1 MSAAETTRPLPSTT
15 PHRLVLPFYLY
26 AAFAFVLGCLLLLLS
41 ATHVAGHYF
50 HPHSLA
56 IVHIMALG
64 WGTMII
70 LGSGHQLVPVL
81 IEGELYSKR
90 LARLC
95 FFFAALG
102 IPLLAYGFYVF
113 DMGWP
118 AKWGGRLIILAILAY
133 LINLGVSMHRSK
145 KENIHALFVFTSV
158 LWLLATCVV
167 GLILVYNFT
176 TPILPAGSLDY
187 LPMHAHMGIAGWFLL
202 LIMGVASRLIPM
214 FLLSKYD
221 NKKAL
226 WWIYGLVN
234 MGLLLFIFLFLTT
247 THHSWLLIPL
257 SLIAMA
263 LILFVRYC
271 YQCYRLRIRRRVDGP
286 MRISLL
292 SLPLMLGPAALAL
305 ALVLAA
311 IQSTGENMRLII
323 VYGFVI
329 FFGWITALILGMTFK
344 TLPFI
349 IWNKVYQQIAGK
361 KATPNPKELYHAE
374 IFRGMTLC
382 YLLGFPLFL
391 IGILCSQVNIL
402 HAGAFLLLASSVL
415 YIFNILK
422 LMTHKATGHG

>member
-1 MSAAETTRPLPSTT
+1 MPSTETIQPLPATT
-15 PHRLVLPFYLY
+15 PHGLVLPFYLY
-26 AAFAFVLGCLLLLLS
+26 ASVAFVAGSLLLLLS
-41 ATHVAGHYF
+41 ATDITGHYF

-56 IVHIMALG
+56 MVHIMALG

-81 IEGELYSKR
+81 IEGKLYSGF

-95 FFFAALG
+95 FLLAAIG
-102 IPLLAYGFYVF
+102 IPLLAFGFLVF

-133 LINLGVSMHRSK
+133 LINLGMSMQRSK
-145 KENIHALFVFTSV
+145 RENIHALFVFTSV
-158 LWLLATCVV
+158 IWLLATCVV

-202 LIMGVASRLIPM
+202 LIIGVASRLFPLFM
-214 FLLSKYD
+214 LSKYED
-221 NKKAL
+221 KKGL
-226 WWIYGLVN
+226 WWIYGLIN
-234 MGLLLFIFLFLTT
+234 SGLLLFIFLFLTT
-247 THHSWLLIPL
+247 TNRNWLLAPL
-257 SLIAMA
+257 TLIVMA
-263 LILFVRYC
+263 LILFIHYC
-271 YQCYRLRIRRRVDGP
+271 LCCYRERIRRRTDGP

-292 SLPLMLGPAALAL
+292 SLPLLMGPAALAL

-311 IQSTGENMRLII
+311 IQSTGENIRLII

-349 IWNKVYQQIAGK
+349 IWNKVYHSLVGK
-361 KATPNPKELYHAE
+361 TSTPNPNELYHARV
-374 IFRGMTLC
+374 FRWMTIC

-391 IGILCSQVNIL
+391 LGIICQQPNLL
-402 HAGAFLLLASSVL
+402 HAGAFLLVCTSVL
-415 YIFNILK
+415 YILNVLK
-422 LMTHKATGHG
+422 MMAHKAVAHG